1 MARQQ
6 DLIAGIR
13 MGEIAVSLVASGT
26 TYSPDVSDDLVRR
39 TLDLWDG
46 ALEGL
51 SEAGMLDVGEEADGD
66 QLTPPRE
73 LHDPRIV
80 RFMEE
85 LGEELE

>member
-13 MGEIAVSLVASGT
+13 MGDIAVSLVASGT
-26 TYSPDVSDDLVRR
+26 SYSPDVSDDLVRR
-39 TLDLWDG
+39 VLDLWDG

-51 SEAGMLDVGEEADGD
+51 AEVGMLEVGEESEEDYP
-66 QLTPPRE
+66 TPQRE
-73 LHDPRIV
+73 LQDPRVV